1 MTSRKHATLLTLVA
15 LLVLCFV
22 QASPAAAQNGDG
34 VSLEAGV
41 GFDAI
46 YKQRASV
53 PVWVDVSNQGAPLEA
68 TIAVVVGDP
77 SFGSSVVYTA
87 PVSLP
92 TQSTKRVPLYIYLP
106 EFGADV
112 VVRLLVGDQLVAE
125 TVPNQLS
132 RIASNDLLYGVVSPE
147 PGALAFLSTVPG
159 GRDDAAVAFL
169 TLDDL
174 PDIAPGWQALDVL
187 ILDDTD
193 TSRLSREQREALS
206 AWIENGGQL
215 VVTGGPGGATT
226 AAGVAALL
234 PVTVTGSETV
244 TELPALAEFAG
255 SDLASDG
262 PYVVTTSEMGS
273 GEALISESGT
283 VLFARRPLGR
293 GAVYFL
299 ALDPKL
305 NPLRSWAG
313 ATAVWDAIAA
323 SVPAAPPWGSGLQ
336 DGFATGSAV
345 SAIPG
350 LELPSI
356 WQLIIFLLIYTLVIG
371 PINYIILRRI
381 RRPELAWVTIPAF
394 VLLFSIITL
403 FTGFRTRGSAALL
416 NEMAVSFGHID
427 AATVQ
432 TQTAAG
438 LYSPRRDTYNL
449 EMPYATTVFP
459 FSTGFGA
466 LQSRGNLDTIDRS
479 AVVSVRGVQ
488 ADTSE
493 LNTFL
498 IESFEPQPGMSAE
511 ATLDERDGSQTLNVS
526 VTNGTSMTWENA
538 VLIAGET
545 QISLGTLA
553 AGESRSISQP
563 LAAPPSSPAGT
574 TFNPIVSD
582 PSYLLGTPDYFSD
595 ASVFPRWQ
603 LLQALSGSFELTAA
617 ELPRPDEMVTLAG
630 WIDETSVPIDAP
642 GDQLERTGVT
652 LYFLEIPVQP
662 AADQ

>member
-1 MTSRKHATLLTLVA
+1 MTSRQHATLLTIVA
-15 LLVLCFV
+15 LLALCFV
-22 QASPAAAQNGDG
+22 QASPAAAQDSDG
-34 VSLEAGV
+34 VSLEADA

-46 YKQRASV
+46 YKQRAV
-53 PVWVDVSNQGAPLEA
+53 IPVWVDVANQGAPLEA
-68 TIAVVVGDP
+68 TVVVVVGDP
-77 SFGSSVVYTA
+77 SFGNAVVYSA

-112 VVRLLVGDQLVAE
+112 VVRLLSDDQLVAE
-125 TVPNQLS
+125 TDANLLS
-132 RIASNDLLYGVVSPE
+132 RIATDDLLYGVVSPE
-147 PGALAFLSTVPG
+147 AGALAYLSTIPG
-159 GRDDAAVAFL
+159 GREDAAVAFL
-169 TLDDL
+169 SLDEL

-187 ILDDTD
+187 VLDDTD

-226 AAGVAALL
+226 AAGVAEFL
-234 PVTVTGSETV
+234 PVRVTGSETV
-244 TELPALAEFAG
+244 EELPALADFAG
-255 SDLASDG
+255 FELTSDG
-262 PYVVTTSEMGS
+262 PYVVATSELGS
-273 GEALISESGT
+273 GEVVISEAET
-283 VLFARRPLGR
+283 ILLARQPVGR

-305 NPLRSWAG
+305 DPLRGWSG
-313 ATAVWDAIAA
+313 ATVIWEAIAA
-323 SVPAAPPWGSGLQ
+323 SVPTAPPWGNGLQ
-336 DGFATGSAV
+336 DGFATGSAI

-356 WQLIIFLLIYTLVIG
+356 WQLIVFLLIYTLVIG

-403 FTGFRTRGSAALL
+403 FTGFRTQGSAALL

-449 EMPYATTVFP
+449 EMPYETTVFP
-459 FSTGFGA
+459 FSSGFGA

-498 IESFEPQPGMSAE
+498 VESFEPQPGMSAE
-511 ATLDERDGSQTLNVS
+511 ATLDERNGVQTLNVS

-538 VLIAGET
+538 TLITGET
-545 QISLGTLA
+545 QIALGDLA

-563 LAAPPSSPAGT
+563 LATPPPSPPGT
-574 TFNPIVSD
+574 AINPIVSD
-582 PSYLLGTPDYFSD
+582 PSFLLGTSDYFSD
-595 ASVFPRWQ
+595 VSVFPRWQ
-603 LLQALSGSFELTAA
+603 LLQAMSGSFELTAA
-617 ELPRPDEMVTLAG
+617 ELPQPDQTITLAG

-642 GDQLERTGVT
+642 GDLIERTGVT